1 MYSFY
6 LLLTH
11 ISQPSQSTQTLAD
24 IGQPYCE
31 ENQIPHKDVEHNE
44 SLLQIVIN
52 KVQAKVMSSSNLREK
67 CGNFDYNQFLD
78 KAVRHFHELA
88 GKESG
93 LLEKIFIIAGRT
105 QAGKTSVKGVI
116 QSLAGL
122 LRIPL
127 VILTKGVDESI
138 DLHSKLVD
146 LASGTL
152 IEEKYIVVGKYSLI
166 CYYPACGGIHFYYLT
181 ILYL

>member
-1 MYSFY
+1 
-6 LLLTH
+6 
-11 ISQPSQSTQTLAD
+11 
-24 IGQPYCE
+24 
-31 ENQIPHKDVEHNE
+31 
-44 SLLQIVIN
+44 
-52 KVQAKVMSSSNLREK
+52 MSSSNLREK
-67 CGNFDYNQFLD
+67 CGNFDYNGFLD

-88 GKESG
+88 GKENG

-152 IEEKYIVVGKYSLI
+152 VEEKYIVVGECLILVRYGIYNCIWLIIYSSIHTIASNKKDKCGYKLKNHRVAEALHGGNHGGTLGTRGFIVIEHLI
-166 CYYPACGGIHFYYLT
+166 CTFN
-181 ILYL
+181 

>member
-1 MYSFY
+1 M
-6 LLLTH
+6 
-11 ISQPSQSTQTLAD
+11 
-24 IGQPYCE
+24 
-31 ENQIPHKDVEHNE
+31 
-44 SLLQIVIN
+44 
-52 KVQAKVMSSSNLREK
+52 
-67 CGNFDYNQFLD
+67 
-78 KAVRHFHELA
+78 
-88 GKESG
+88 
-93 LLEKIFIIAGRT
+93 LEKIFIIAGRT

-152 IEEKYIVVGKYSLI
+152 IEEKYIVVGELVRFGIYNCMWRYTSVLSLLS
-166 CYYPACGGIHFYYLT
+166 YL
-181 ILYL
+181 

>member
-1 MYSFY
+1 MHFS
-6 LLLTH
+6 LLL
-11 ISQPSQSTQTLAD
+11 IYPNLPRI
-24 IGQPYCE
+24 IGQPYCKM
-31 ENQIPHKDVEHNE
+31 NHINHKDVEHDE

-67 CGNFDYNQFLD
+67 CGNFDYNGFLD

-88 GKESG
+88 GKENG

-146 LASGTL
+146 LANGTL
-152 IEEKYIVVGKYSLI
+152 VEEKYIVVGELVCFSI
-166 CYYPACGGIHFYYLT
+166 I
-181 ILYL
+181 